1 MRVIDFQNDAVRPV
15 TSDKPS
21 KPDHGDDKEILREK
35 NFWVNWHS
43 IVHILLIASYKTF
56 KLAEIIILPGV
67 ETVYRQLW
75 QCMLMIA
82 CKLKRYHALERY
94 SQQNYVSNIIRTIIS
109 RSFYLKW
116 RYKLLTDRAK
126 KKFVESKHLSLN
138 VSFSKS
144 NNCSKYSLG
153 QCRAEWKGKFG
164 VSRGLSGFSNPP
176 VRDGR
181 FISAWSTT
189 AEKEST
195 DGGTH
200 WREREEAWLGETT
213 RASESVEK
221 VRAR

>member
-1 MRVIDFQNDAVRPV
+1 
-15 TSDKPS
+15 
-21 KPDHGDDKEILREK
+21 
-35 NFWVNWHS
+35 
-43 IVHILLIASYKTF
+43 
-56 KLAEIIILPGV
+56 
-67 ETVYRQLW
+67 
-75 QCMLMIA
+75 MIA

-176 VRDGR
+176 RQRWQIHFSLVDYRRKRKHRRRNALTRAWGGVTRWDDPGVRVGWKSPSPLITSDSR
-181 FISAWSTT
+181 S
-189 AEKEST
+189 
-195 DGGTH
+195 
-200 WREREEAWLGETT
+200 EREP
-213 RASESVEK
+213 RALI
-221 VRAR
+221 R